1 MSEAIGLLVRRKN
14 RTLSV
19 LVYHCGITASIIK
32 GKQTNAPLHV
42 AGKFSTNKILAR
54 LAAE

>member
-14 RTLSV
+14 RTLSL
-19 LVYHCGITASIIK
+19 LVTTASIVK

-42 AGKFSTNKILAR
+42 AGRFSTNKILAR
-54 LAAE
+54 PAAE